1 MNEPTKAIQ
10 YLIDTAPLYAKA
22 KADRIYLE
30 EFRKSRKAQ
39 LQSQAGTEVIGKQ
52 ESFAYAHPDYIAI
65 LEGIKQAVEIEEKYR
80 WLMTAAQAKIE
91 CWRTE
96 QYSARMELKATQ

>member
-22 KADRIYLE
+22 KADRMYLE

-39 LQSQAGTEVIGKQ
+39 LMSQAGTEVLGKQ
-52 ESFAYAHPDYIAI
+52 ETYAYAHPDYIAI
-65 LEGIKQAVEIEEKYR
+65 LEGIREAVTLEERYR
-80 WLMTAAQAKIE
+80 WLMTAAQAKITV
-91 CWRTE
+91 WQTM
-96 QYSARMELKATQ
+96 QYNARLEIKATQ